1 MILNF
6 SLSVGLLCFMACAD
20 LNEFP
25 TVMSGLERVFAVSYN
40 SGNVAKLG
48 EDTLGLHTA
57 ALEAW
62 TLLATMLNSGRA
74 LKLLE
79 RYGRLFAPFI

>member
-1 MILNF
+1 
-6 SLSVGLLCFMACAD
+6 MACAD

-25 TVMSGLERVFAVSYN
+25 TVMSALERVFAVSYN